1 MRVTHPARLSLAI
14 ALAGAL
20 GAASVPG
27 ARAASAG
34 VGMPL
39 AADTPRRDGPPAD
52 SVRTIDVTAPA
63 VIAIWAPPPN
73 DSFLDTDEGLAT
85 LYDDFMY
92 YWADSRPRLDSL
104 RIAALDEPVEWYD
117 RRLRIRVAKR
127 VWPVALPDDVPVGYV
142 FVAPQG
148 PPHLHL
154 GVMVDEELA
163 DTARVLT
170 RSRGTP

>member
-1 MRVTHPARLSLAI
+1 MRAMHPARLSLAI

-20 GAASVPG
+20 AAAAVPT
-27 ARAASAG
+27 ARAG
-34 VGMPL
+34 VAPVAMPI
-39 AADTPRRDGPPAD
+39 AADTPRRDTSAMD
-52 SVRTIDVTAPA
+52 SVRTIDVKAPA

-92 YWADSRPRLDSL
+92 YWADTRPRLDSL

-117 RRLRIRVAKR
+117 RRLRIRVAR
-127 VWPVALPDDVPVGYV
+127 RTWPVALPDDVPVGYV
-142 FVAPQG
+142 FVAPDG

-170 RSRGTP
+170 RSRRTP